1 MKIEY
6 IYESGVFGSY
16 KKTNVQ
22 SNIDNAKRELAR
34 DAARHAL
41 ENYCDELAKL
51 YFDML
56 NEVNS
61 KINQISRKYKYKL
74 EEGKVEDSNLLEL
87 SKFTTNKYF
96 PMSRKKE
103 MQLNLIKNIY
113 CNRPA
118 IEYMMS
124 QRCFI
129 LPIVDIERNN
139 HYSPFFEDP
148 KEIIPYKNM
157 IKTAADAAEN
167 IIKTHISKFP
177 KYTYSVNIPNK
188 VKIVILQ
195 NVFNHWS
202 LSTKEE
208 ELLSY
213 MGIKNDYGS
222 NFPGQSTKGNDV
234 DFEYPGQGSSCLN
247 HILNSFTLLLSDNLS
262 IDPTKSNEHIWK
274 AMMPESSPWMY
285 NKMAFRYIGNK
296 LSAVSADNFYGIK
309 LLKYALD
316 NGIVMTD
323 HGACIN
329 IHIYDALK
337 NMQSIHKLKQEVSNN
352 GLDMYVIYHFN
363 DMDNCFSTVFVNI
376 GKKIT
381 SEKAEQE
388 GILIDSF
395 DRDIYEFDYKDT
407 AEVEYAA
414 KKIVNVCDK
423 LLSDADKSTKQRI
436 KQIAEDAVKNYLPKL
451 MSKILTSKPQCI
463 GYSNKILLSDYY
475 KKSPAIKND
484 NNLRAIIDP
493 TKIQLN
499 KKGNLVFYID
509 IDFKLPVRGVNAKY
523 NKASSRQTSGKNYEY
538 ISGKQIKIEIP
549 L

>member
-6 IYESGVFGSY
+6 IYEAGVFGSY
-16 KKTNVQ
+16 KKANAQ
-22 SNIDNAKRELAR
+22 SNIDNAKRELSR
-34 DAARHAL
+34 DASRYAL
-41 ENYCDELAKL
+41 EKYCDELAKL

-87 SKFTTNKYF
+87 SCFTTNKYF
-96 PMSRKKE
+96 TMFGKKE
-103 MQLNLIKNIY
+103 KQINLIKNIY

-118 IEYMMS
+118 IEYMVS
-124 QRCFI
+124 QGCFI
-129 LPIVDIERNN
+129 LPIVDIKRT
-139 HYSPFFEDP
+139 SSFFLDP
-148 KEIIPYKNM
+148 KEVIPYKNM
-157 IKTAADAAEN
+157 IKTVAEAAEN
-167 IIKTHISKFP
+167 IIKKHISKFP
-177 KYTYSVNIPNK
+177 RYTYTINIPNK

-195 NVFNHWS
+195 DVFNRWY
-202 LSTKEE
+202 LSTKED

-213 MGIKNDYGS
+213 MGIKNDDES
-222 NFPGQSTKGNDV
+222 KFPGQGTKGNDV
-234 DFEYPGQGSSCLN
+234 EFEYPGQGSSCLN
-247 HILNSFTLLLSDNLS
+247 HILNNFTLLLSDNLS

-274 AMMPESSPWMY
+274 SMMPESSPWMY
-285 NKMAFRYIGNK
+285 NKMAFRYINNK

-323 HGACIN
+323 HGACIHM
-329 IHIYDALK
+329 HIYDTLK

-352 GLDMYVIYHFN
+352 GLDMYVVYHFN
-363 DMDNCFSTVFVNI
+363 DMDNRFSTLFVNI

-388 GILIDSF
+388 GILIDSI
-395 DRDIYEFDYKDT
+395 DRDIYEFDYKDA
-407 AEVEYAA
+407 AEVESAA

-423 LLSDADKSTKQRI
+423 LLSDVDKGTKQRI

-451 MSKILTSKPQCI
+451 MSKILTSKPHCI
-463 GYSNKILLSDYY
+463 GYSNKILLSDYS
-475 KKSPAIKND
+475 KKRPVIKND

-509 IDFKLPVRGVNAKY
+509 IDFKLPVKGINTKY
-523 NKASSRQTSGKNYEY
+523 NNKASSRQTSGKNYEY
-538 ISGKQIKIEIP
+538 INGKQIKIEIP